1 MRTLPS
7 SLDTEKDAA
16 QSGWAEVV
24 DLYLKESITTPFG
37 STNVLRMTN
46 VPGGVA
52 FFKPTVPPEP
62 DGTQGD
68 AADYF
73 YWPWKRAAVRSSNK
87 NAADRMTFTA
97 SNVTTDFAQMLAD
110 VSFYDC
116 WIVVRKISTSI
127 AGAAASDCV
136 VLFIGQVD
144 SWNTTPEQVQF
155 NVSGD
160 LTALNIVLPRENMHQ
175 NCRFNWADDF
185 CTKLRWHADH
195 FKAKTCGASSTTTQI
210 NSAGLTEDA
219 GSAGSYGTDEIDSL
233 ADGAITASSEVAEVS
248 GISVTVST
256 FYQMFF
262 KSGGHGM
269 SEGDPVVFAGTTPPG
284 AITFGVTYYV
294 RITSDPKYFRV
305 AATPGGASLGLSTSG
320 SSVTYTRLGHE
331 GHEVRASNGQGW
343 KFDIADW
350 GTNTNGYY
358 QIPDAQAGYENAALE
373 PYIQFDLG
381 SAKALRLWLVK
392 SFTSEQPEDL
402 CRNLLFFSS
411 SDASS
416 WTFESHYEMPPVG
429 DTFYEVRIP
438 SAASARYWRICV
450 RSKWGADATIS
461 ALKEV
466 QAYTGGRHYWRHG
479 RVTFDAATATAGLQG
494 VSRRIAESYS
504 GEIIV
509 APPLPFAPAGGDTF
523 KIERG
528 CGRSFAD
535 CCERKNTENF
545 GGFLDLA
552 NQTIIR

>member
-219 GSAGSYGTDEIDSL
+219 GGCSLVVHEWPGATAPISAWLRTRGYAPGPRPDVFQRTLSRGRGVQVGVMRGGGRSL
-233 ADGAITASSEVAEVS
+233 LIFVG
-248 GISVTVST
+248 
-256 FYQMFF
+256 
-262 KSGGHGM
+262 
-269 SEGDPVVFAGTTPPG
+269 AGT
-284 AITFGVTYYV
+284 
-294 RITSDPKYFRV
+294 
-305 AATPGGASLGLSTSG
+305 
-320 SSVTYTRLGHE
+320 
-331 GHEVRASNGQGW
+331 
-343 KFDIADW
+343 
-350 GTNTNGYY
+350 
-358 QIPDAQAGYENAALE
+358 PD
-373 PYIQFDLG
+373 
-381 SAKALRLWLVK
+381 R
-392 SFTSEQPEDL
+392 
-402 CRNLLFFSS
+402 
-411 SDASS
+411 
-416 WTFESHYEMPPVG
+416 
-429 DTFYEVRIP
+429 
-438 SAASARYWRICV
+438 
-450 RSKWGADATIS
+450 
-461 ALKEV
+461 
-466 QAYTGGRHYWRHG
+466 
-479 RVTFDAATATAGLQG
+479 
-494 VSRRIAESYS
+494 
-504 GEIIV
+504 
-509 APPLPFAPAGGDTF
+509 
-523 KIERG
+523 
-528 CGRSFAD
+528 
-535 CCERKNTENF
+535 
-545 GGFLDLA
+545 
-552 NQTIIR
+552 